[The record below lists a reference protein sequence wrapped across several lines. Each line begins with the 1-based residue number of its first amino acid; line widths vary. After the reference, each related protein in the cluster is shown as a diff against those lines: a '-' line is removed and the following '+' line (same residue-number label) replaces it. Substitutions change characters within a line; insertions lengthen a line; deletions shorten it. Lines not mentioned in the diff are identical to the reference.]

1 MLKYLIFYQEEMIKQ
16 VVYYIGYLVS
26 FVFSYRAYE
35 RLRLIKRRLFSAWI
49 SNEFKR
55 MGYPVNWYPPV
66 RQLRGGKY
74 ISIGNRVSIGKN
86 VTLTA
91 WGSYQDQLFN
101 PEIKIGDN
109 SSIGDDSHI
118 TAINRIVIGNNVR
131 SGKKILITDNSHGAS
146 DLRLIDIAPNKRPLY
161 SKGPVIIEDNVWIG
175 EKASIMP
182 GVHVGYGS
190 IIAANSVVTKDVPP
204 YCVVAGIPAKVVK
217 NMAE

>member
-1 MLKYLIFYQEEMIKQ
+1 MIKYI
-16 VVYYIGYLVS
+16 VYYIGYLFS
-26 FVFSYRAYE
+26 FLFSYRTYE
-35 RLRLIKRRLFSAWI
+35 KLRLIKRKLFSSWLSA
-49 SNEFKR
+49 EFKQ

-66 RQLRGGKY
+66 RLLRGEKY
-74 ISIGNRVSIGKN
+74 ISIGNGVSIGKN

-91 WGSYQDQLFN
+91 WDSYQDQRFN

-118 TAINRIVIGNNVR
+118 TAINRILIGNNVLT
-131 SGKKILITDNSHGAS
+131 GKKILITDNSHGAS
-146 DLRLIDIAPNKRPLY
+146 DLKLMDIAPNKRPLY
-161 SKGPVIIEDNVWIG
+161 SKGPVIIENNVWIG

-204 YCVVAGIPAKVVK
+204 FCVVAGIPAKVVK
-217 NMAE
+217 NMAESN